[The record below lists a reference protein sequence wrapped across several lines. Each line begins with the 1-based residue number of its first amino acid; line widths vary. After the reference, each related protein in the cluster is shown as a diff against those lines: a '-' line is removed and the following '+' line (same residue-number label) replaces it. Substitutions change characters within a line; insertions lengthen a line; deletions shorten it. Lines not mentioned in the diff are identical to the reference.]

1 MIHLASTAVICH
13 HLGTWYL
20 TGDGNPLSIMTHIGI
35 LTVEYI
41 KVSLQQVAGNQKM
54 STTGPQNI
62 IRHRQVAHSTTDDHL
77 IERSQGMFLQISGT

>member
-1 MIHLASTAVICH
+1 MIHLASRAVICH
-13 HLGTWYL
+13 HLDTWYL

-54 STTGPQNI
+54 STTGLQNI
-62 IRHRQVAHSTTDDHL
+62 IRHRQVAHSMTDDHL
-77 IERSQGMFLQISGT
+77 MERSQGMFLQISGT